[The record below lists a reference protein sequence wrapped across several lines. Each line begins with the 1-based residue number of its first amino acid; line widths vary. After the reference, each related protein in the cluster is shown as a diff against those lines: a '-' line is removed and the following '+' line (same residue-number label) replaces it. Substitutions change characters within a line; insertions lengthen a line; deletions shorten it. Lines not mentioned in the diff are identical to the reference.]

1 MNDQFPPYDSYQGFG
16 DVDNGYA
23 PAMPS
28 PHDPYIFPPPIPHPP
43 HPGPIM
49 PIQLKDLMRYIGDVN
64 ELPRKPNS
72 HIMAKY
78 AEYGN
83 RIVQYGD
90 VVRWNDDFYL
100 YGYNKARTELEWIS
114 FCNDTSS
121 IAELST
127 TVLSIQNALEQ
138 TYRKNQTSSSVQ
150 LDSKFNSLSNDFA
163 LKSELTAYATKKA
176 LAALDTRVARN
187 EIFIGSHEDRLCC
200 HAKKIDNLA
209 ADVKSLSDATSSYV
223 TWDDF
228 SSKTTSAEVSAIVE
242 GYNFAKQSYV
252 DEVVSQ
258 TSSSLSNDL
267 TAQFNE
273 LVQGLASDADL
284 KKLSGDV
291 ITLSNGTNASIG
303 ELFGRTAHLKRGVD
317 DLYNKVTSLETLCAT
332 VDSKFSN
339 VYLEIN
345 NTNNKIDLIEQ
356 SLQNYVKLS
365 ALNDIVLSVVTNAN
379 SINCLT
385 RELFDVKLKVQD
397 NAQHIEDLT
406 QDLTSFEQEVDRDYA
421 KKDSLSAYVEKTQF
435 NGTSD
440 YGEKVY
446 PVKLCA
452 DNNAYVNVPWNDK
465 FVESAWYEPDTQ
477 IVWVEF
483 TDGQQLSICISGLV
497 DIYTAGYGLAL
508 SSNEFYVSADYVLR
522 PELAEALSNY
532 YTKAETSSAAQ
543 LSDALYHIIHTF
555 DDYYKKTETSSSQEI
570 TQALE
575 DTSQVFITDADAG
588 ISDVQSDLYIKKVNA
603 EDFYAADS
611 KLSNTLYILTG
622 DVLRAYGMRITDVA
636 EPEDAD
642 DAATKQYVD
651 DIAEEEK
658 IRERAEVSTVSS
670 DIINEITNV
679 SSEITA
685 TVESTSS
692 IITAD
697 VDVLQKDRDYIS
709 SWISSNFENTSVDGT
724 VTVLK
729 HEVSATQDL
738 SVADNTVVGK
748 SLNVLSHTFN
758 VELNTS
764 NPDNPTK
771 DIVGSADFVEF
782 NINKDYGALI
792 RLDQGNAILCA
803 QDGIYLNDVFVD
815 NIDKATATA
824 LSANT
829 LSVSSFSSIVAE
841 DVSCSVADLCV
852 NLSTD
857 ISTLCVEFADYK
869 QNVNYCVSEISAV
882 NILTSS
888 NIADFISSVI
898 KIKDIVAALSAL

>member
-23 PAMPS
+23 PSMPS
-28 PHDPYIFPPPIPHPP
+28 PHDPCIFPPPIPHPP
-43 HPGPIM
+43 HPGPII

-64 ELPRKPNS
+64 SLPKKPNS
-72 HIMAKY
+72 HTMAKY

-90 VVRWNDDFYL
+90 VVRCNDIFYV
-100 YGYNKARTELEWIS
+100 YGYNKARTELQWIN
-114 FCNDTSS
+114 FCNETSS
-121 IAELST
+121 IAELSI

-163 LKSELTAYATKKA
+163 LKSELTAYATKEA

-267 TAQFNE
+267 TAQFDE

-317 DLYNKVTSLETLCAT
+317 DLYNKVTSLDTLCAT

-345 NTNNKIDLIEQ
+345 NTNNKIDLVEQ

-365 ALNDIVLSVVTNAN
+365 ALNDIVLSVVTNTN
-379 SINCLT
+379 GINCLT

-397 NAQHIEDLT
+397 NAQHIEDLA

-465 FVESAWYEPDTQ
+465 FVQSAWYEPDTQ

-483 TDGQQLSICISGLV
+483 TDRQQLSICISGLV

-508 SSNEFYVSADYVLR
+508 SNNEFRVSADYVLR
-522 PELAEALSNY
+522 PELVDALSNY
-532 YTKAETSSAAQ
+532 YTKSETSSA
-543 LSDALYHIIHTF
+543 SEVGNALYTVYQTL
-555 DDYYKKTETSSSQEI
+555 DENYYKKTETSSASELS
-570 TQALE
+570 AAFDAE
-575 DTSQVFITDADAG
+575 SQVFITDADAG

-636 EPEDAD
+636 EPEDAN
-642 DAATKQYVD
+642 DAANKQYVD

-658 IRERAEVSTVSS
+658 IRSNAVIKS
-670 DIINEITNV
+670 V
-679 SSEITA
+679 SSEIT
-685 TVESTSS
+685 S
-692 IITAD
+692 D
-697 VDVLQKDRDYIS
+697 
-709 SWISSNFENTSVDGT
+709 
-724 VTVLK
+724 
-729 HEVSATQDL
+729 VSALSDDL
-738 SVADNTVVGK
+738 A
-748 SLNVLSHTFN
+748 
-758 VELNTS
+758 
-764 NPDNPTK
+764 
-771 DIVGSADFVEF
+771 A
-782 NINKDYGALI
+782 
-792 RLDQGNAILCA
+792 
-803 QDGIYLNDVFVD
+803 
-815 NIDKATATA
+815 
-824 LSANT
+824 
-829 LSVSSFSSIVAE
+829 
-841 DVSCSVADLCV
+841 
-852 NLSTD
+852 
-857 ISTLCVEFADYK
+857 YK
-869 QNVNYCVSEISAV
+869 QSIKDCVSEISAV

-888 NIADFISSVI
+888 NIADVISSVI